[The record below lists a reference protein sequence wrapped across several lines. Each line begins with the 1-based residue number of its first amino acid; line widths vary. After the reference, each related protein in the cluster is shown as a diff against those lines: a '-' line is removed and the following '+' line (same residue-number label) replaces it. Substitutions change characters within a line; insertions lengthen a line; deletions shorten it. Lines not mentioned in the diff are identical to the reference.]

1 MKSSLGVAALVLL
14 SLVLGCTRS
23 NPVDVDAER
32 QAILEADRAWA
43 AAAAAGDVQTL
54 SGFWADDAV
63 NFFPN
68 QPVASGKKEIAELVK
83 ANRSLPG
90 FSLSWSP
97 TEAVVSGS
105 GDLGYSYGTFDLA
118 FETPA
123 GETVSKTGH
132 YVCIW
137 KKQADG
143 SWKCAVE
150 STIFGPVLEQQ

>member
-1 MKSSLGVAALVLL
+1 MKSSLSVTALILL
-14 SLVLGCTRS
+14 TLVLGCTRS
-23 NPVDVDAER
+23 NPVDVEAER

-43 AAAAAGDVQTL
+43 AAAASGDVQKL
-54 SGFWADDAV
+54 SSYWADDAV

-68 QPVASGKKEIAELVK
+68 QPVASGKEEIAELVR

-90 FSLSWSP
+90 FSLSWTP
-97 TEAVVSGS
+97 TEAVVSES

-123 GETVSKTGH
+123 SETVSKAGH

-150 STIFGPVLEQQ
+150 STIFGPDLKQE